1 MFSEDFRE
9 EKRRIGC
16 GDRSEMEASLRDVKV
31 ALKHPFLPLSLLE
44 IGGGREEEK
53 KVVSGGRDEV
63 ENALSLSGLL

>member
-1 MFSEDFRE
+1 
-9 EKRRIGC
+9 
-16 GDRSEMEASLRDVKV
+16 MEASLRDVKV
-31 ALKHPFLPLSLLE
+31 ALKHPLLPLSLLE